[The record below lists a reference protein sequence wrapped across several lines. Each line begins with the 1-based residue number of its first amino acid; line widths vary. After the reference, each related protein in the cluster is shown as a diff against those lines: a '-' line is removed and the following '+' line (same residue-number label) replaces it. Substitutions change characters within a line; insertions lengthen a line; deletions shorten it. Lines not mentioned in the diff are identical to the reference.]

1 MGSIRDPGNFII
13 LTLKFNG
20 CGPLVVAMDAPRN
33 FSWFVENK
41 LAGMG
46 YPKDEA
52 ELAYLAHKA
61 GIKTL
66 VNLTQTSN
74 YVDQANEL
82 GISVHQIVI
91 DDFCPPSLD
100 QIQQFLSIVDNC
112 KEVCNRL
119 YYQRPG

>member
-1 MGSIRDPGNFII
+1 MHRGISRGLWRISSREWAI
-13 LTLKFNG
+13 LKMKRSLPIWHTK
-20 CGPLVVAMDAPRN
+20 PA
-33 FSWFVENK
+33 
-41 LAGMG
+41 
-46 YPKDEA
+46 
-52 ELAYLAHKA
+52 
-61 GIKTL
+61 KTL

-119 YYQRPG
+119 CYQRPG